1 MTTKALRWIAALGVS
16 AAVLLGAAPVA
27 YADSTPAAGSIPKPG
42 KNAGIE
48 AWKAAEDARIAVRV
62 KTLDALAIAV
72 HGATNLTS
80 AHRSTLTQL
89 IASDKAGLTAL
100 EVKIDAA
107 SDVAIVKADGRGIIV
122 DYRIYML
129 ATPQVRFTMG
139 SDIQAAAVARLKDVH
154 DKLAAVVNKLA
165 ADGKDVAQE
174 QAQLDDMSAKLAAA
188 TSATTGQADALLA
201 VKPSPDASAMHA
213 AVAPVRAAMHAGRD
227 NLKAA
232 IADAKKVRAELKAMV
247 GKS

>member
-16 AAVLLGAAPVA
+16 AAVVLGAAPVA
-27 YADSTPAAGSIPKPG
+27 YADSTPGAGSIPKPG
-42 KNAGIE
+42 KNAGID
-48 AWKAAEDARIAVRV
+48 AWKAAEDARIAVRI
-62 KTLDALAIAV
+62 KTLDALTIAV
-72 HGATNLTS
+72 RGATNLTS

-89 IASDKAGLTAL
+89 ISSDKAGLTAL
-100 EVKIDAA
+100 KAKIDGA
-107 SDVAIVKADGRGIIV
+107 SDVATVKADGRGIIV

-129 ATPQVRFTMG
+129 ATPQVRFTIG

-188 TSATTGQADALLA
+188 TSATAGQADALLA
-201 VKPSPDASAMHA
+201 VKPSPDASVMHA

-232 IADAKKVRAELKAMV
+232 IADAKKVRGELKSMV
-247 GKS
+247 AKS